1 MAKTVGE
8 LLVQLEVEGIEGV
21 KALKSSLRGL
31 SNASNASDKQLEQLA
46 KGVKK
51 FGGEGKRSREVIAGQ
66 VDALKKLRTQANLG
80 GEAFESLTKDVIN
93 YERKL
98 AAADLQI
105 DKTTA
110 KFKTFAQV
118 ANQIPARRPDAFA
131 GQIGKLNK
139 DLGDLSVTSDKY
151 LNLLRQIQE
160 RSQAFS
166 RAQARQAVIGR
177 AQTAAT
183 GVIDPRVGQI
193 VVNRELPNTTAAL
206 SLRISELK
214 ENLQNLDFTSNEYRD
229 TQREVLAI
237 EKQLTDIGKQRV
249 EAIKGVTAQ
258 QRRAEQ
264 LAERSRGRKQR
275 LIAGQTAT
283 NAEFNAALGAHMAA
297 PAMPVQRL
305 SDLYQSIGQIS
316 AAAMAR
322 DVEMMGNSYRKVAA
336 DINMAARAGNGNISS
351 LQNQRA
357 SFVRLRNV
365 LDPLSKDFREVTR
378 EIEKL
383 DTRLRKLDRKPR
395 MGGAQIAQ
403 GAGAIASAGIF
414 GGVEGLIG
422 SAAGFAL
429 GGPLGAVVG
438 GGIGAQ
444 ANQIRKQLG
453 ALAEYTTQLNLS
465 KQTLALAA
473 NGQEEYNK
481 LLAISREI
489 SNDYALGL
497 KETIGGFAQI
507 AVAARANNLSLEET
521 ETIYRGL
528 VSSGVAFGKSQED
541 INAIVRATVQV
552 LSKGKLSAE
561 ELSGQLG
568 ERMPGAVAKFAEA
581 TGRTLPE
588 LAAALKAGEVSIDDF
603 VDFSKKQLFDYDK
616 VAKLIGDSPEKA
628 GARLKL
634 ALDEA
639 VENYGGFFQRAGAGF
654 QDLFKK
660 IIDFVNDNKT
670 AIRNMVI
677 DFIIQAEKIKEVFAG
692 LGRDIVNT
700 LAPPLKFV
708 VDMFGRGVDAIH
720 GAVMRERDL
729 MAGGF
734 NAEQALNRAES
745 AAQNVTPNL
754 SVGGFEIPNTQRL
767 HPSFTGNV
775 QEAYRVE
782 QQSALIAGRK
792 LREEAGGS
800 VDFDAMREELEKIFD
815 FEVFKYGEFKSGQ
828 GSGDLTTPPGGA
840 GGAGMKDITKELADA
855 KIARINLDKDA
866 IIGVREQIEL
876 EADLSRK
883 AAQQLPTQ
891 KQRVELAEINKRE
904 TEQLAALEERIKES
918 GKAMAEKLIERM
930 NASQSLNRN
939 LQDSLAKR
947 KLELGLIT
955 QEEFNQLE
963 IARERQRLEA
973 LRDPDKGGITDSQ
986 IEEQMDMFKKVL
998 NQTPIDKFIKSAKD
1012 SLNDLHTVAV
1022 NISQGIGNAVG
1033 NAMTSGIMGLI
1044 EGTKTAKEVFADF
1057 LKSVGR
1063 ILAQEG
1069 AKMIATYI
1077 AIGVAK
1083 IFAGLGSATAGG
1095 GSSVETITSKYGS
1108 FGAEGAAKAA
1118 GSLPPLPKANG
1129 GPVEAGRP
1137 YMVGERGPE
1146 MFIPG
1151 SNGGIMRNED
1161 MRRMMGRS
1169 PAGAGVH
1176 QMNFT
1181 FETTNIGGTEFVS
1194 REQLEQ
1200 AMVVTRR
1207 QATND
1212 GAKRGMSM
1220 TLDKMQNS
1228 PRTRSRVG
1236 IS

>member
-8 LLVQLEVEGIEGV
+8 LLVQLEVDGIEGV
-21 KALKSSLRGL
+21 KQLKSSLRGL
-31 SNASNASDKQLEQLA
+31 TNASNASDKQIEQLA
-46 KGVKK
+46 KGIKQ
-51 FGGEGKRSREVIAGQ
+51 FGNEGKRSREVIAGQ

-80 GEAFESLTKDVIN
+80 GDAFIKLTKDVAN
-93 YERKL
+93 YEKKL

-110 KFKTFAQV
+110 KFRTLSQV
-118 ANQIPARRPDAFA
+118 TNQIPARRPDAFA
-131 GQIGKLNK
+131 GQIGDLNRE
-139 DLGDLSVTSDKY
+139 LGDLKVTSNEY
-151 LNLLRQIQE
+151 LNVLRQIQE
-160 RSQAFS
+160 RTQAFS
-166 RAQARQAVIGR
+166 RAQARQGVIGK

-183 GVIDPRVGQI
+183 GLIDPRVGQI

-258 QRRAEQ
+258 QRRAEE

-283 NAEFNAALGAHMAA
+283 NAEFNAALGAHIAA
-297 PAMPVQRL
+297 PAMPVQRP
-305 SDLYQSIGQIS
+305 SDLYKSIGQIS
-316 AAAMAR
+316 AAGMAR

-357 SFVRLRNV
+357 SFVGLRSV

-378 EIEKL
+378 EVEKL
-383 DTRLRKLDRKPR
+383 DRRLRKLDRKPR
-395 MGGAQIAQ
+395 RGGAEMAL
-403 GAGAIASAGIF
+403 GAGAIASSTIF
-414 GGVEGLIG
+414 GGIEGLIG
-422 SAAGFAL
+422 S
-429 GGPLGAVVG
+429 
-438 GGIGAQ
+438 GIGMAAFGPSAAFIGGQVGAQ
-444 ANQIRKQLG
+444 VNQFRKQLG

-473 NGQEEYNK
+473 DGQEEYNK

-588 LAAALKAGEVSIDDF
+588 LAAALKSGEVSIADF

-660 IIDFVNDNKT
+660 IVDFVNDNKT
-670 AIRNMVI
+670 AIRGMVI

-708 VDMFGRGVDAIH
+708 VNMFGRGVDAIH

-745 AAQNVTPNL
+745 AAENVTPNL
-754 SVGGFEIPNTQRL
+754 SFGGFEIPNTQRL
-767 HPSFTGNV
+767 HPSYQGNV
-775 QEAYRVE
+775 QEAYGVE
-782 QQSALIAGRK
+782 QKSALFAGRK
-792 LREEAGGS
+792 NREKAG
-800 VDFDAMREELEKIFD
+800 DIFD
-815 FEVFKYGEFKSGQ
+815 FETRRRELEEELKFEPFKYGEFKSGQ
-828 GSGDLTTPPGGA
+828 GGGDLTTPPDGTGGP
-840 GGAGMKDITKELADA
+840 GLKDITKEVADA

-866 IIGVREQIEL
+866 IIGVKEQIEL
-876 EADLSRK
+876 EAELARK
-883 AAQQLPTQ
+883 AAALEPFH
-891 KQRVELAEINKRE
+891 KQRVELASINKRE

-918 GKAMAEKLIERM
+918 GKAMAEKLKDRM
-930 NASQSLNRN
+930 NASESLNRS
-939 LQDSLAKR
+939 LEDSLAKR

-963 IARERQRLEA
+963 IARERQRLEE
-973 LRDPDKGGITDSQ
+973 LRDPDKGGITDVQ
-986 IEEQMDMFKKVL
+986 IEEQMNLFEKVL

-1012 SLNDLHTVAV
+1012 GLNDLHSVAV
-1022 NISQGIGNAVG
+1022 TISQGIGNAVG
-1033 NAMTSGIMGLI
+1033 NAMTSGVMGLI

-1057 LKSVGR
+1057 LKSVGQ

-1077 AIGVAK
+1077 AIGIAK
-1083 IFAGLGSATAGG
+1083 AFAGLLGG
-1095 GSSVETITSKYGS
+1095 GGGDKAINPDSLSQMQNYVDTSPVLTNLGR
-1108 FGAEGAAKAA
+1108 
-1118 GSLPPLPKANG
+1118 ANG

-1161 MRRMMGRS
+1161 MRRMMGNS
-1169 PAGAGVH
+1169 PAGAGSP

-1181 FETTNIGGTEFVS
+1181 LRRLTLA
-1194 REQLEQ
+1194 EQSL
-1200 AMVVTRR
+1200 
-1207 QATND
+1207 
-1212 GAKRGMSM
+1212 
-1220 TLDKMQNS
+1220 
-1228 PRTRSRVG
+1228 
-1236 IS
+1236 